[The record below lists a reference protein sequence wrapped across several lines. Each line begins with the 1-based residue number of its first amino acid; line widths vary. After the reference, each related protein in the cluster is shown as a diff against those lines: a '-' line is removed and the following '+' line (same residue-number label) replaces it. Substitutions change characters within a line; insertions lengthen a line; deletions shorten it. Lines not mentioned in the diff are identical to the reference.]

1 MIGRRATRLGWA
13 VVVVCCV
20 IVLGCRGEE
29 TMLAQPVGAPNAAK
43 VADIVV
49 GPPDAPI
56 KVEAYYPLNEGHQFI
71 ADYLQEFA
79 EARPGQVRLEVVD
92 FRTPAGAQR
101 WESTGLTCAGV
112 FVNGRTQYEIITDG
126 ETETVSFLKRMGVMW
141 TEEDFEQIIARLLA
155 EAGVEVEAPAVEAE
169 PESSA

>member
-1 MIGRRATRLGWA
+1 MICRSGAKLGWA
-13 VVVVCCV
+13 VVVVCCLSA
-20 IVLGCRGEE
+20 LGCRGQE
-29 TMLAQPVGAPNAAK
+29 TMPAQPVGAPDANE
-43 VADIVV
+43 VAEIVV

-71 ADYLQEFA
+71 ADYLKEFA

-112 FVNGRTQYEIITDG
+112 FVNGRTQYEITTDG

-141 TEEDFEQIIARLLA
+141 TEEDFEQVVDRLLE